1 MTRTCTALALQGG
14 GALGAYE
21 YGALKALYEQP
32 GFNPAV
38 VTGVSI
44 GAFAAAVLVGA
55 RDDPITALGTMWQ
68 QLTLPDT
75 PFVSDTVEA
84 TLSLFGNEAMY
95 RLNPG
100 YLAAPWLATSVY
112 KTEPLRESLLEW
124 VDFDRLNNS
133 DTYVAVTAVDIESG
147 ELTEFNN
154 RQGLKV
160 EHILASGSLPPGF
173 PPISVDGHTYWD
185 GGLVCNTPLRAA
197 INALEQTAPVN
208 AAVKLEL
215 IVIDAFR
222 QQAPLPAQFA
232 DVIERA
238 FEITFASKLKL
249 DLKLFRKLNA
259 IIELVEE
266 IEEALPADSP
276 VRQLPAYRRL
286 RDYRHIDH
294 LLVISNQADKEMGGP
309 ADFSR
314 ATIQRRIAAGYRD
327 GQQAI
332 QANQSA
338 W

>member
-44 GAFAAAVLVGA
+44 GAFAAAVLVGP
-55 RDDPITALGTMWQ
+55 RGDPIRALGKMWQ
-68 QLTLPDT
+68 QLTLPDA
-75 PFVSDTVEA
+75 PFVSDTLQA

-100 YLAAPWLATSVY
+100 YLTAPWLATSVY
-112 KTEPLRESLLEW
+112 DTEPLRESLLQW

-133 DTYVAVTAVDIESG
+133 DTFVAVTAVDIESG
-147 ELTEFNN
+147 ELIEFNN
-154 RQGLKV
+154 RQGLTID
-160 EHILASGSLPPGF
+160 HILASGSLPPGF
-173 PPISVDGHTYWD
+173 PAVTVDGHTYWD

-197 INALEQTAPVN
+197 INALEQIAPAGAEVRR
-208 AAVKLEL
+208 EL

-222 QQAPLPAQFA
+222 QQAPLPGQFT

-259 IIELVEE
+259 IIELVDE
-266 IEEALPADSP
+266 IDQALPVDSP
-276 VRQLPAYRRL
+276 IRQLPAYRRL
-286 RDYRHIDH
+286 RDYRHIDQ
-294 LLVISNQADKEMGGP
+294 LLVISNQADGELGGP
-309 ADFSR
+309 ADFSA

-338 W
+338 P